1 MPSSNPAATPIH
13 RLSVRLITTAVVTPA
28 QAITEATERSK
39 SPEAR
44 QNNMPH
50 ATIPDM
56 EIARPNPFILMKV
69 AKFGTKMAQA
79 IKSTANTT
87 SMPY

>member
-1 MPSSNPAATPIH
+1 MP
-13 RLSVRLITTAVVTPA
+13 
-28 QAITEATERSK
+28 Q
-39 SPEAR
+39 
-44 QNNMPH
+44 

-87 SMPY
+87 SMPYRSQIRPKLNDDLGAPEPDVETEDIILSLLRQLPG